1 MSSGTL
7 KRGNA
12 KNGILVT
19 DGATGESHR
28 RPGDRRQRSHGG
40 AVIVRPPQ
48 GNLISGNRGNGVLI
62 NDGATQTL
70 LSGNF
75 VGTTAS
81 GDSALG
87 NRQDGV
93 AIVKASGNQLIGC
106 TFQQS
111 PFVFYNVLS
120 GNGGNGLRITNS
132 NNTTV
137 QANFMGVGG
146 RQCHGRGQSA
156 ATGSWFRA
164 HPRIRRLAG

>member
-1 MSSGTL
+1 MPSGTL

-19 DGATGESHR
+19 DGATGNLDR

-40 AVIVRPPQ
+40 VFVRPPQ
-48 GNLISGNRGNGVLI
+48 GNLISGNRANGVLI

-70 LSGNF
+70 LCGNF

-81 GDSALG
+81 GNSALG

-106 TFQQS
+106 TYQQS
-111 PFVFYNVLS
+111 PFVFYNVLERQRRQRPADHQFQQHD
-120 GNGGNGLRITNS
+120 GAG
-132 NNTTV
+132 
-137 QANFMGVGG
+137 QFHG
-146 RQCHGRGQSA
+146 RRRRQRHGRGQRRRRPPGIGFVA
-156 ATGSWFRA
+156 RT
-164 HPRIRRLAG
+164 RRLAA